1 MDVVRGMITHR
12 LILERDPCPCDDAKI
27 GLFMLNCGISVLR
40 QDWWMDLDQNTLEGL
55 EERIR
60 ESDARG
66 IVQYRVKNCANRLY
80 FDPIILNRLYDYYK
94 DLKV

>member
-1 MDVVRGMITHR
+1 
-12 LILERDPCPCDDAKI
+12 
-27 GLFMLNCGISVLR
+27 
-40 QDWWMDLDQNTLEGL
+40 MDLDQNTLEGL

-66 IVQYRVKNCANRLY
+66 IAQYRVKNCANRLY

-94 DLKV
+94 DLNV